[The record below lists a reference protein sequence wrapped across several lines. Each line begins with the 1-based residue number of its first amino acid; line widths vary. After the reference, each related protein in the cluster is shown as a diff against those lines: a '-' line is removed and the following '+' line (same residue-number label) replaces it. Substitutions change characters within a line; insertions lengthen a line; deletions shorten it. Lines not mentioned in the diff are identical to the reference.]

1 MFKGNAAV
9 VIIVAIKAKV
19 RRKERIMEVSVKV
32 AIPDDVLSGQNGEI
46 SHRILE
52 EFALEGF
59 KSGQLTIAQVRR
71 ILGLETR
78 IQAHEFLAAHG
89 VPWVDYDEAE
99 LQRELENLKELVP

>member
-1 MFKGNAAV
+1 
-9 VIIVAIKAKV
+9 
-19 RRKERIMEVSVKV
+19 MEVSVKV
-32 AIPDDVLSGQNGEI
+32 AIPDDALSGQNGEI

-78 IQAHEFLAAHG
+78 TQAHEFLAAHG
-89 VPWVDYDEAE
+89 VPWVDYGEVE
-99 LQRELENLKELVP
+99 LQRELEILKGFVP

>member
-1 MFKGNAAV
+1 
-9 VIIVAIKAKV
+9 
-19 RRKERIMEVSVKV
+19 MEVSVKV

-71 ILGLETR
+71 ILGLESR
-78 IQAHEFLAAHG
+78 IQVYDFLAAHG
-89 VPWVDYDEAE
+89 VPWIDYDEAE
-99 LQRELENLKELVP
+99 LQRELETLRELVP

>member
-1 MFKGNAAV
+1 
-9 VIIVAIKAKV
+9 
-19 RRKERIMEVSVKV
+19 MEVSVKV

-78 IQAHEFLAAHG
+78 TQAHEFLAAHG
-89 VPWVDYDEAE
+89 VPWVDYDDAE
-99 LQRELENLKELVP
+99 LQRELETLKELVP

>member
-1 MFKGNAAV
+1 
-9 VIIVAIKAKV
+9 
-19 RRKERIMEVSVKV
+19 MEVSVKV

-78 IQAHEFLAAHG
+78 TQAHEFLAAHSIS
-89 VPWVDYDEAE
+89 WVDYDEADI
-99 LQRELENLKELVP
+99 QRELETLKKLIP

>member
-1 MFKGNAAV
+1 
-9 VIIVAIKAKV
+9 
-19 RRKERIMEVSVKV
+19 MEISIRV
-32 AIPDDVLSGQNGEI
+32 AIPDDVLSGKNGEI

-59 KSGQLTIAQVRR
+59 KSGQLTVAQVRR

-78 IQAHEFLAAHG
+78 MQAHEFLAAHG

-99 LQRELENLKELVP
+99 LRHELETLQKLTP